1 MLEYFVILLDE
12 HQKVSIAIY
21 IVVIISFCIGNI
33 QLSLKIL
40 LKQIFSLLNLFPELY
55 VIKYGICAVKH

>member
-1 MLEYFVILLDE
+1 VLKNFVILLDE
-12 HQKVSIAIY
+12 HQKVAIAIN
-21 IVVIISFCIGNI
+21 IIVIISFCIGNV

-40 LKQIFSLLNLFPELY
+40 LKEIFSLLNLFPELN